1 MKFSELSNLST
12 EELNGKLVESRAKLA
27 QLKVTHAVSPLENPM
42 EVRQLRR
49 DIARIL
55 TAISAK

>member
-1 MKFSELSNLST
+1 MKFSELTSLST

-27 QLKVTHAVSPLENPM
+27 QLMVTHAISPLENPM
-42 EVRQLRR
+42 EIRHLRR
-49 DIARIL
+49 DVARIL